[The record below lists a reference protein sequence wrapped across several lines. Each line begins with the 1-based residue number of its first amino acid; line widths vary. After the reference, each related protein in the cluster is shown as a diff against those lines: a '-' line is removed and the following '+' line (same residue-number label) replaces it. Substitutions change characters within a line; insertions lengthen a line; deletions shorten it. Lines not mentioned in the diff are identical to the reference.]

1 MNSEFAP
8 ATQAAAEAPL
18 LSEQW
23 FRVAELRPR
32 LNAGVAAE
40 RVLYRGTPWMVMAS
54 PDGRRRVRLNLA
66 AYALVGRCTGRNTL
80 QQLWELLLQERQDD
94 APTQDEVVLQV
105 MHLYREGFLAFDR
118 EPDFGVMAP
127 LEPGTPRPSP
137 AARNSLLAWRIPLG
151 SPQRGLEPLLPLGRL
166 LFSRGGAVAFAV
178 LMALGVAA
186 AWREAGLVSEF
197 ASRWLHTPHVMLLT
211 WIAFPVLKL
220 LHEGAHAL
228 AVRRF
233 GGQVPEWGVTLM
245 VFTPVPYVDASAAD
259 GFSEPRHRFAVSA
272 AGAAVE
278 LALAAL
284 ALLAASQLQPGVL
297 RDLMLA
303 IFVLGALTSLFI
315 NANPLLRFDGY
326 HALTDALQLPNLG
339 TRSARHWLRLLR
351 RSLGLPAGEALQPAP
366 GELAWWWGYAPA
378 SLVCRVVLSVGIVAW
393 IGAQHFGLGWLVA
406 LMLGWSMLALPLLR
420 AVRFLWGLQLD
431 AEQARRGRTRGA
443 LAAAAALAL
452 LLAVPLP
459 DVTLA
464 RGVIWLPDDSM
475 VRAHTPGFVEE
486 VLAHDGQQVE
496 PGDPIA
502 RLSNLSLETEALD
515 VEGRIAGLWV
525 ELNQAYGEDS
535 AKALRVSQQI
545 EAAQAARTRIDQ
557 RLQHLVLRAPA
568 AGVLNL
574 PRAQDLP
581 GRFLAQGTVVGTLV
595 RQGLAPGGAPAPAAA
610 PATWHVRVA
619 LEAEQATDIEARA
632 SGIAVHLPT
641 PGAASIPA
649 TLARDARAAT
659 RELPS
664 AALGDRFGGA
674 IVTDP
679 ADPQGRTAA
688 RDVVLLALELAA
700 PADAGRPPLGQRVWV
715 RFERGLRPLGWT
727 LARRAQQSVLVHFA
741 PLR

>member
-1 MNSEFAP
+1 
-8 ATQAAAEAPL
+8 
-18 LSEQW
+18 
-23 FRVAELRPR
+23 
-32 LNAGVAAE
+32 
-40 RVLYRGTPWMVMAS
+40 
-54 PDGRRRVRLNLA
+54 
-66 AYALVGRCTGRNTL
+66 
-80 QQLWELLLQERQDD
+80 
-94 APTQDEVVLQV
+94 
-105 MHLYREGFLAFDR
+105 
-118 EPDFGVMAP
+118 
-127 LEPGTPRPSP
+127 
-137 AARNSLLAWRIPLG
+137 
-151 SPQRGLEPLLPLGRL
+151 
-166 LFSRGGAVAFAV
+166 
-178 LMALGVAA
+178 
-186 AWREAGLVSEF
+186 
-197 ASRWLHTPHVMLLT
+197 
-211 WIAFPVLKL
+211 
-220 LHEGAHAL
+220 
-228 AVRRF
+228 
-233 GGQVPEWGVTLM
+233 
-245 VFTPVPYVDASAAD
+245 
-259 GFSEPRHRFAVSA
+259 
-272 AGAAVE
+272 
-278 LALAAL
+278 
-284 ALLAASQLQPGVL
+284 LLAASQLQPGVL

>member
-1 MNSEFAP
+1 
-8 ATQAAAEAPL
+8 
-18 LSEQW
+18 
-23 FRVAELRPR
+23 
-32 LNAGVAAE
+32 
-40 RVLYRGTPWMVMAS
+40 
-54 PDGRRRVRLNLA
+54 
-66 AYALVGRCTGRNTL
+66 
-80 QQLWELLLQERQDD
+80 
-94 APTQDEVVLQV
+94 
-105 MHLYREGFLAFDR
+105 
-118 EPDFGVMAP
+118 
-127 LEPGTPRPSP
+127 
-137 AARNSLLAWRIPLG
+137 
-151 SPQRGLEPLLPLGRL
+151 
-166 LFSRGGAVAFAV
+166 
-178 LMALGVAA
+178 
-186 AWREAGLVSEF
+186 
-197 ASRWLHTPHVMLLT
+197 
-211 WIAFPVLKL
+211 
-220 LHEGAHAL
+220 
-228 AVRRF
+228 
-233 GGQVPEWGVTLM
+233 
-245 VFTPVPYVDASAAD
+245 
-259 GFSEPRHRFAVSA
+259 
-272 AGAAVE
+272 
-278 LALAAL
+278 
-284 ALLAASQLQPGVL
+284 
-297 RDLMLA
+297 
-303 IFVLGALTSLFI
+303 
-315 NANPLLRFDGY
+315 
-326 HALTDALQLPNLG
+326 
-339 TRSARHWLRLLR
+339 
-351 RSLGLPAGEALQPAP
+351 
-366 GELAWWWGYAPA
+366 
-378 SLVCRVVLSVGIVAW
+378 
-393 IGAQHFGLGWLVA
+393 
-406 LMLGWSMLALPLLR
+406 
-420 AVRFLWGLQLD
+420 
-431 AEQARRGRTRGA
+431 
-443 LAAAAALAL
+443 
-452 LLAVPLP
+452 
-459 DVTLA
+459 VTLA

-595 RQGLAPGGAPAPAAA
+595 RQGLAPGGTSASAAA

>member
-1 MNSEFAP
+1 
-8 ATQAAAEAPL
+8 
-18 LSEQW
+18 
-23 FRVAELRPR
+23 
-32 LNAGVAAE
+32 
-40 RVLYRGTPWMVMAS
+40 
-54 PDGRRRVRLNLA
+54 
-66 AYALVGRCTGRNTL
+66 
-80 QQLWELLLQERQDD
+80 
-94 APTQDEVVLQV
+94 
-105 MHLYREGFLAFDR
+105 
-118 EPDFGVMAP
+118 
-127 LEPGTPRPSP
+127 
-137 AARNSLLAWRIPLG
+137 
-151 SPQRGLEPLLPLGRL
+151 
-166 LFSRGGAVAFAV
+166 
-178 LMALGVAA
+178 
-186 AWREAGLVSEF
+186 
-197 ASRWLHTPHVMLLT
+197 
-211 WIAFPVLKL
+211 
-220 LHEGAHAL
+220 
-228 AVRRF
+228 
-233 GGQVPEWGVTLM
+233 
-245 VFTPVPYVDASAAD
+245 VDASAAD

-545 EAAQAARTRIDQ
+545 EAAQAARARIDQ